1 MSRKDRATGETE
13 AGATC
18 SGATLGGSHQ
28 ALKSLRRVGNTH
40 SFAPDRPEAIEM
52 KRQDFLGDPAG
63 ASGVGEGHGG
73 GEGGL
78 HKGRGLQVRCHPQ
91 TRKGVGHSNRDK
103 DTGF

>member
-13 AGATC
+13 TGATC

-40 SFAPDRPEAIEM
+40 SFVSDRPRSHRDEETTSWATLQGSLE
-52 KRQDFLGDPAG
+52 
-63 ASGVGEGHGG
+63 SGKDR
-73 GEGGL
+73 GGL